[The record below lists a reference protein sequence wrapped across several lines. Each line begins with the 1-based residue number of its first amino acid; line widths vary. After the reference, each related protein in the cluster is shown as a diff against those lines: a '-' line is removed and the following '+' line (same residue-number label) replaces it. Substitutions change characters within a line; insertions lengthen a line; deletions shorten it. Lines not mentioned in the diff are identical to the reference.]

1 MTLPFIQRAI
11 VRVAVV
17 AGIFLVELVQV
28 AVVG

>member
-11 VRVAVV
+11 VRGAVV
-17 AGIFLVELVQV
+17 GIFLVELVRV